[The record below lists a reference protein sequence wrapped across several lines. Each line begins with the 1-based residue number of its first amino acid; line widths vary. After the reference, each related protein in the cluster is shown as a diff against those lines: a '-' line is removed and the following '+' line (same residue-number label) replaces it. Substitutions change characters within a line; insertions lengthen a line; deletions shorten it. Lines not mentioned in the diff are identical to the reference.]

1 MRMDDQD
8 FAVERKS
15 EPDATA
21 VIVRGDVDLTT
32 VAQLTEELQSATQG
46 EQDVVI
52 DLAGV
57 TFIDSTGVRA
67 LVEAYRSARQA
78 GLQLSVRGA
87 RHWVARV
94 LEVTG
99 VATMLSAQSR

>member
-1 MRMDDQD
+1 MRMDDLD

-32 VAQLTEELQSATQG
+32 VAQLAEELHSATEERR
-46 EQDVVI
+46 DVVI

-99 VATMLSAQSR
+99 VATMLSPQAR

>member
-1 MRMDDQD
+1 MDDQD
-8 FAVERKS
+8 FAVERQS

-32 VAQLTEELQSATQG
+32 VGRLSEELRSATADQR
-46 EQDVVI
+46 DVVI

-67 LVEAYRSARQA
+67 LVEAYRAARQA
-78 GLQLSVRGA
+78 GLGLSVRGA

-99 VATMLSAQSR
+99 VATMLSTR